1 MAKLAEQAERFEDM
15 IEYMKRVSVMQTP
28 LSVEERNL
36 LSVAYKNAVGKG
48 RTAWRAV
55 VAQMTKDQEQYGQ
68 VPKCIHDYKN
78 QIEVELK
85 KMCEEILGLIKQNA
99 DGSILYDTNPEA
111 IVFYIKMQGDY
122 WRYISEFSTDDT
134 RAYSAAEAYQSY
146 YKALEKAK
154 EGLSAIH
161 PIRLG
166 LALNFSVFYFE
177 VYGKQQEAC
186 ALAKEALDA
195 AEAEGLRGGDAET
208 LQDSGAIMALLR
220 DNLHL
225 WKSDMMQSQGEGR
238 PPEQDGTVCE
248 DF

>member
-1 MAKLAEQAERFEDM
+1 M
-15 IEYMKRVSVMQTP
+15 
-28 LSVEERNL
+28 
-36 LSVAYKNAVGKG
+36 SVAYKNAVGKG

-208 LQDSGAIMALLR
+208 HLVLSCLPSTLQGQATLKASQCLAHAKRMSSWQ
-220 DNLHL
+220 N
-225 WKSDMMQSQGEGR
+225 WQSR
-238 PPEQDGTVCE
+238 RSASRI
-248 DF
+248 